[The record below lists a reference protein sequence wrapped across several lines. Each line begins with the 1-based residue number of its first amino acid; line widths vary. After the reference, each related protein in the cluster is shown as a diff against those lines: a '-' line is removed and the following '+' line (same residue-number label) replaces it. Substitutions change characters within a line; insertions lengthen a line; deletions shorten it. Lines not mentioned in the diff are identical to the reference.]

1 MILGELDKVGSKAKR
16 FRLRLALASLC
27 LESQAADL
35 SRPILQDLFKEL
47 DDPVRAW
54 QPDLLVA
61 VVSGLLG
68 CNRQL
73 RAESKE
79 AAPGLDKESAE
90 LMGLLSRVDPQAAI
104 RERTKG
110 Q

>member
-1 MILGELDKVGSKAKR
+1 V
-16 FRLRLALASLC
+16 
-27 LESQAADL
+27 
-35 SRPILQDLFKEL
+35 
-47 DDPVRAW
+47 
-54 QPDLLVA
+54 LLVE

-73 RAESKE
+73 REASKE